1 MLVSQLLENDQLE
14 PVATT
19 APNLPNFPGHAPTR
33 ISMTTRKRIPAPRPA
48 AMGYQYSDSWTEL
61 VRAKR
66 SEVGLA
72 PAPPITMIVPSIPGQ
87 YWFMV
92 MVSTGAAEAPAASVI
107 GVG

>member
-1 MLVSQLLENDQLE
+1 
-14 PVATT
+14 
-19 APNLPNFPGHAPTR
+19 
-33 ISMTTRKRIPAPRPA
+33 
-48 AMGYQYSDSWTEL
+48 MGYQYSDSWTEL

-92 MVSTGAAEAPAASVI
+92 MVSIGAAEAPAASVI